1 MSLLLSAV
9 EPAWFFAGLPFQN
22 CLYLFSGCSSPFGA
36 HTNGTVRANG
46 STHTATSMQVHLLP
60 GSHSRTC
67 TGWDY
72 TVCSA
77 ATGTCTT
84 VATRHALG
92 HQYMK
97 RSHCGTS
104 LGSVNS
110 LLLSTVKKTPWG
122 LILVQVYNATL
133 CGTLASVLLPTV
145 EHKVVVDLLLL
156 TVEIFSIRGAFNK
169 GPYSSSFPRL
179 LPSAVEHVSTAGS
192 RTHQSLGLPCG
203 CRTCVWSGW
212 SALPVRC
219 VAQRHWIL
227 CDNPT
232 GWVGGVDL
240 LLLTVESSCV
250 GVYPGCMRTKLS
262 CALAQCTPMHPNACP
277 ISLKN

>member
-22 CLYLFSGCSSPFGA
+22 CLYLFSCCSSPFGA

-72 TVCSA
+72 TLCSA

-104 LGSVNS
+104 LCYVNS
-110 LLLSTVKKTPWG
+110 LLLSTVKQPLLGFKIGAGVQRNTVWNSSLCSTANSRKENRTPRDIYVPCTPG
-122 LILVQVYNATL
+122 SYL
-133 CGTLASVLLPTV
+133 CTTPTLLPQ
-145 EHKVVVDLLLL
+145 HL
-156 TVEIFSIRGAFNK
+156 T
-169 GPYSSSFPRL
+169 PPL
-179 LPSAVEHVSTAGS
+179 HVFVMLATCHS
-192 RTHQSLGLPCG
+192 RIGTTP
-203 CRTCVWSGW
+203 T
-212 SALPVRC
+212 ALP
-219 VAQRHWIL
+219 L
-227 CDNPT
+227 
-232 GWVGGVDL
+232 
-240 LLLTVESSCV
+240 
-250 GVYPGCMRTKLS
+250 YPSVTTFYC
-262 CALAQCTPMHPNACP
+262 QQ
-277 ISLKN
+277 